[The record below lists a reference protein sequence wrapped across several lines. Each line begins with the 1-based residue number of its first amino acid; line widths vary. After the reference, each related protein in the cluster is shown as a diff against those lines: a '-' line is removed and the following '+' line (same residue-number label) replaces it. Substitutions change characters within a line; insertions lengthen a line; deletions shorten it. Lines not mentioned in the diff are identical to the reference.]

1 MGVFHH
7 QDTPK
12 SWLSSFIIIFPTK
25 VISFLSIPNF
35 RIQPHH
41 LMGVSLEWL
50 NHLRITEM
58 KRLQSGA
65 ETITG
70 TMREI
75 LWRVGHFFKCVV
87 DFHCSFHS
95 NHGTHEIA
103 RFRFY
108 GVFGCF
114 STNCSPTRLCFVMFC
129 VHVIGSLEN
138 TNSRKGKA
146 LTAL

>member
-1 MGVFHH
+1 MVEPFEDNGDETLAVGGGKQSPGRCVKFC
-7 QDTPK
+7 D
-12 SWLSSFIIIFPTK
+12 
-25 VISFLSIPNF
+25 
-35 RIQPHH
+35 
-41 LMGVSLEWL
+41 VSD
-50 NHLRITEM
+50 I
-58 KRLQSGA
+58 
-65 ETITG
+65 
-70 TMREI
+70 
-75 LWRVGHFFKCVV
+75 FFKCVV